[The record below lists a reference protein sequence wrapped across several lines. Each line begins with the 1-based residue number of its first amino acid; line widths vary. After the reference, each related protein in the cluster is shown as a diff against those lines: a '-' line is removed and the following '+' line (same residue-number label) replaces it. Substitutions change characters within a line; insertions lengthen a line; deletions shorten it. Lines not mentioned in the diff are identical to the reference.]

1 MRTNTCPVLLA
12 GMNSQLA
19 LGLPAVAP
27 SDTVVINARCTVR
40 TEGNQRVNVVGSLP
54 VYHFSPAPTRLHAV
68 PDSTCRIS
76 VLASLGACKDLWAGS
91 RFFVGRR

>member
-1 MRTNTCPVLLA
+1 MAGLFGGRLRTETCPVLLA

-40 TEGNQRVNVVGSLP
+40 TEGNQRVIVVGVPAGVSL
-54 VYHFSPAPTRLHAV
+54 LH
-68 PDSTCRIS
+68 
-76 VLASLGACKDLWAGS
+76 
-91 RFFVGRR
+91 RRRGG